1 MLDITVKRFSEI
13 DTDELYQLLQLRSRV
28 FVVEQA
34 CIYQDLDGKDQKAIH
49 IIGKKDNR
57 IVAYTRAFT
66 AGDYFEQAS
75 IGRVVVSDQE
85 RSHGYGKVIMEAS
98 IKAVEEVFKE
108 NTIKLSAQTYLKKFY
123 NSLGF
128 KAYGEGYLEDGI
140 PHIVMLRN

>member
-1 MLDITVKRFSEI
+1 MLDITVKRFNEI

-128 KAYGEGYLEDGI
+128 RAYGEGYLEDGI

>member
-1 MLDITVKRFSEI
+1 MLDITVKRFNEI
-13 DTDELYQLLQLRSRV
+13 DTVELYQLLQLRSRV

>member
-1 MLDITVKRFSEI
+1 MLDITVKRFNEI

>member
-1 MLDITVKRFSEI
+1 MLEITVKRFNEI

-123 NSLGF
+123 DSLGF